1 MPRPLPQPI
10 RGPVRCSRAARL
22 RCPRMSSRAARA
34 ARGMSALALGLLQL
48 IRGPVRCSRAARP
61 ALLRCPRTPSA
72 GMSALALGLLLVL
85 AAAVRAEER
94 SVALAVAEHGFT
106 PPEIEAAAGERLRPA
121 GTDQTAGASAVE
133 RFRPNPPRAGA
144 PGGGGAV
151 FVS

>member
-10 RGPVRCSRAARL
+10 RGPVRCSRAAR
-22 RCPRMSSRAARA
+22 A
-34 ARGMSALALGLLQL
+34 
-48 IRGPVRCSRAARP
+48 

-106 PPEIEAAAGERLRPA
+106 PPEIEAAAGERLRLEV
-121 GTDQTAGASAVE
+121 TNQTAVAIEFESFELNRERVVPPGRTVAVYVSGLSPGRYEFFDDFHQERRGALV
-133 RFRPNPPRAGA
+133 
-144 PGGGGAV
+144 V
-151 FVS
+151 K

>member
-48 IRGPVRCSRAARP
+48 IRGPVRCSHA

-106 PPEIEAAAGERLRPA
+106 PPEIEAGAGGRPRPRGTKPAPGAREVERLRA
-121 GTDQTAGASAVE
+121 TRGRGV
-133 RFRPNPPRAGA
+133 RARRG
-144 PGGGGAV
+144 
-151 FVS
+151 

>member
-34 ARGMSALALGLLQL
+34 AR
-48 IRGPVRCSRAARP
+48 
-61 ALLRCPRTPSA
+61 

-106 PPEIEAAAGERLRPA
+106 PPEIEAAAGERLRLEV
-121 GTDQTAGASAVE
+121 TNQTAVAIEFESFELNRERVVPPGQTVAVYVSGLSPGRYEFFDDFHQERRGALV
-133 RFRPNPPRAGA
+133 
-144 PGGGGAV
+144 V
-151 FVS
+151 K